1 MILPV
6 PTYVQPNI
14 EENYKERHDAS
25 DWEYLIKYLELHD
38 PESYAV
44 GKEVF
49 AGNLYSPCNMFI
61 IRREILDELCS
72 WMFPILDAVTEHGGV
87 KADTYLNRYAGFI
100 SERLITV
107 FFHMNK
113 DKYRIAYVDK
123 NFLA

>member
-1 MILPV
+1 M
-6 PTYVQPNI
+6 
-14 EENYKERHDAS
+14 
-25 DWEYLIKYLELHD
+25 IKYLELHD
-38 PESYAV
+38 LESYAV

-107 FFHMNK
+107 FFYMNK
-113 DKYRIAYVDK
+113 DKYRIAYIDK